1 MWSKCFS
8 VGEIRQ
14 DWTTGLLVPRHE
26 VNIFLLFVSE
36 CTWYTHLILT
46 QSNPNHCLLSPEWP
60 GVLIGLVIVPCKW
73 ASTTFLLTVFMDEV
87 GKCKSKEELVS
98 MWVMVRE
105 ELFSP
110 LWSAWTS
117 WMLFLVPLSLVHVS
131 RPISAPFGRLWVNR
145 RWRSRQKNMLLVLEY
160 PSLA

>member
-1 MWSKCFS
+1 MWSKRFS
-8 VGEIRQ
+8 VGEIWQ
-14 DWTTGLLVPRHE
+14 DWTTGFLMSRHE
-26 VNIFLLFVSE
+26 VTIFLLYLAL
-36 CTWYTHLILT
+36 YTHVILT
-46 QSNPNHCLLSPEWP
+46 QSNPNHCLLSPECP

-73 ASTTFLLTVFMDEV
+73 ASTTFLLKVFMDEV
-87 GKCKSKEELVS
+87 GKCKSKEELIS

-105 ELFSP
+105 GLFSP

-117 WMLFLVPLSLVHVS
+117 WMLLLVLLSLVQVS
-131 RPISAPFGRLWVNR
+131 RPISAPFGGLWVNR